1 MSNKIDV
8 NIGKEA
14 ALQMKIDRMPKYS
27 KREESLNVLTHF
39 AGIIMS
45 IIGFVIMM
53 WVSIENT
60 IEDSSDFVDIIS
72 SIIFGGSLILL
83 YSNSTLYHNE
93 KDIYKRITK
102 QKLDHLSIN
111 ILIAGS
117 FSAFMIS
124 GVNNVWGYSVVGG
137 VWALSIVSMVLNTID
152 VRKYRNISMA
162 IYIITGWTPALLVMQ
177 IIEACGIECF
187 AMLLAGGLCY
197 SIGIIFYAIKKQY
210 NHFIWHLFVLTGSLL
225 HIIAVII
232 YVL

>member
-1 MSNKIDV
+1 MSNNVDI
-8 NIGKEA
+8 NISKEN

-27 KREESLNVLTHF
+27 KREEFLNVITHF
-39 AGIIMS
+39 AGVIMS
-45 IIGFVIMM
+45 VIGFVIMM
-53 WVSIENT
+53 WFSIENT
-60 IEDSSDFVDIIS
+60 IEDTSNFVDIIS

-83 YSNSTLYHNE
+83 YTNSTLYHNE
-93 KDIYKRITK
+93 KDVYKRINK

-117 FSAFMIS
+117 CSAFMIS
-124 GVNNVWGYSVVGG
+124 GVNNVWGYSVIGG

-152 VRKYRNISMA
+152 VRKYRSVSMA
-162 IYIITGWTPALLVMQ
+162 IYVITGWTPALLVMQ
-177 IIEACGIECF
+177 IIESCGVGCF

-210 NHFIWHLFVLTGSLL
+210 NHFIWHLFVLAGSLL
-225 HIIAVII
+225 HIIAVSI